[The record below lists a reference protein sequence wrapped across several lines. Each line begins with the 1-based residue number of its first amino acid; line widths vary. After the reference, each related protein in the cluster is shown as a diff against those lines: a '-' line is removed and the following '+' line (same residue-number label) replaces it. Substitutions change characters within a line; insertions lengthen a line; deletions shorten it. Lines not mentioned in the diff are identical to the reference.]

1 MDKKIDISACV
12 QKTICLMLQ
21 ESSQKVRHGQATSMQ
36 KIVDGLTSFSWVLDM
51 FAPYGELRKA
61 IKAGKTNVNASCVI
75 AYPTCHWSNP
85 ASELTE
91 LLCNHVKFT

>member
-1 MDKKIDISACV
+1 
-12 QKTICLMLQ
+12 MLQ

-36 KIVDGLTSFSWVLDM
+36 KLVDGLTSFSWVLDV

-61 IKAGKTNVNASCVI
+61 IKAGKTNVNTSCVI